1 MTLPRSYYSMKIAV
15 SIPNPIFFIAEN
27 IAKKLGI
34 SRSKLFSL
42 AIEEFIQ
49 NHTWDDVT
57 EKLNNIYSNQD
68 DKLDD
73 LIYDLQSL
81 SIAKEDW

>member
-1 MTLPRSYYSMKIAV
+1 MKIAV

-42 AIEEFIQ
+42 AIEEFIN

-57 EKLNNIYSNQD
+57 GKLNNIYSHQNN
-68 DKLDD
+68 KLDD
-73 LIYDLQSL
+73 LIYDIQLL
-81 SIAKEDW
+81 STAEEDW